1 MLIAGYAVAITLYL
15 ILLLFQRALMHEIAV
30 LKIGELNQNSFRN
43 DFYISTITEHLK
55 YNHTRIEKP
64 HKHNFYATMLFTK
77 GSGIH
82 EIDFNSY
89 EVRPGSIFL
98 LAPGQ
103 THSWVLSED
112 VEGYIFFHTQAF
124 LDLFYVR
131 EVLREY
137 PIFRRAYYN
146 NGFLLEGSFLE
157 EVSLLFRRILKEHSE
172 QQWKQ
177 DLLLSSLI
185 TQLHIELNRFV
196 LALNIDSP
204 LHNGQ
209 YNLLFQAFEDF
220 LEHHF
225 KEEKSATFYAEQ
237 LHITPKHLNRICQAL
252 VETTTSSLIADR
264 VVLEAKRLLIYTG
277 KSVAEIALF
286 LGYDDYS
293 YFSKLFKK
301 KVGETPKQFVKRY
314 E

>member
-1 MLIAGYAVAITLYL
+1 M
-15 ILLLFQRALMHEIAV
+15 
-30 LKIGELNQNSFRN
+30 
-43 DFYISTITEHLK
+43 
-55 YNHTRIEKP
+55 
-64 HKHNFYATMLFTK
+64 
-77 GSGIH
+77 
-82 EIDFNSY
+82 
-89 EVRPGSIFL
+89 
-98 LAPGQ
+98 
-103 THSWVLSED
+103 
-112 VEGYIFFHTQAF
+112 
-124 LDLFYVR
+124 
-131 EVLREY
+131 
-137 PIFRRAYYN
+137 
-146 NGFLLEGSFLE
+146 
-157 EVSLLFRRILKEHSE
+157 FRRILKEHSE